1 MWNFPPDLAV
11 IDTRRSLVKLIIGF
25 LKAFVQHF
33 RSTNSDIQEAVRNL
47 IAALSEYNEKTVRI
61 RFLTASSDSQYG
73 NRTRVSAVRGRRLSP
88 LTNWPYSFVS
98 VV

>member
-33 RSTNSDIQEAVRNL
+33 RSTNSDI
-47 IAALSEYNEKTVRI
+47 
-61 RFLTASSDSQYG
+61 
-73 NRTRVSAVRGRRLSP
+73 RTDLCTHLCAGYPDDIFDDTLVL
-88 LTNWPYSFVS
+88 
-98 VV
+98 

>member
-11 IDTRRSLVKLIIGF
+11 IDTRRSLVKFIIGF
-25 LKAFVQHF
+25 YKAFVQHF

-61 RFLTASSDSQYG
+61 RFLSQYG